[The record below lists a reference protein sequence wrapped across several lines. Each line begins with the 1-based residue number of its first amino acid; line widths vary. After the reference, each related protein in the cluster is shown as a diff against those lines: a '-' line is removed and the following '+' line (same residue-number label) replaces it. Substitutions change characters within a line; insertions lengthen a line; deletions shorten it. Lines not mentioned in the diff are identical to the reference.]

1 MIRLVGMMLV
11 VYVQTKHEKQVYDA
25 EAEHNGTGIMGMMV
39 SNLFLLYLFSE
50 KPIKH
55 KTLF

>member
-39 SNLFLLYLFSE
+39 SNNMQQNHY
-50 KPIKH
+50 
-55 KTLF
+55 